1 MNIQHSTL
9 LKFICALG
17 PLSTD
22 IVNQSSQQV
31 AALLPTVERNML
43 RKRVARQTSCS
54 SDEQMMM
61 SFKWCCRPVLI
72 VTNIFGIPLKMKK
85 EEPSYSAWMVYI
97 LGWILYCTNVAIG
110 LIIIILCQD
119 AGNVSSLS
127 PDSEEFN
134 NSTTASRW
142 NEGISTYNTISSMIA
157 THTVLLAVTAVRWED
172 LVRVLDRMERMNQF
186 NLKEFSVFRAIF
198 HVGLVFAVI
207 VSST

>member
-1 MNIQHSTL
+1 
-9 LKFICALG
+9 
-17 PLSTD
+17 
-22 IVNQSSQQV
+22 
-31 AALLPTVERNML
+31 ML
-43 RKRVARQTSCS
+43 RKRVERQASCS

-72 VTNIFGIPLKMKK
+72 VTNIFGIPLKMK
-85 EEPSYSAWMVYI
+85 EDEPGYSAWMVYI
-97 LGWILYCTNVAIG
+97 LGWLLYCTNVAIG
-110 LIIIILCQD
+110 LIIIIICQD

>member
-1 MNIQHSTL
+1 
-9 LKFICALG
+9 
-17 PLSTD
+17 
-22 IVNQSSQQV
+22 
-31 AALLPTVERNML
+31 
-43 RKRVARQTSCS
+43 
-54 SDEQMMM
+54 
-61 SFKWCCRPVLI
+61 
-72 VTNIFGIPLKMKK
+72 
-85 EEPSYSAWMVYI
+85 
-97 LGWILYCTNVAIG
+97 

-157 THTVLLAVTAVRWED
+157 THTVLLAVTAVRWGD